1 MQNNISC
8 FEVLENLYKEN
19 TEFKNEFKQIIFDIA
34 ILKKYITYW
43 QTYDFLTKFRD
54 KILPKQFR
62 GGSKGGFIEDYDS
75 DNKMKE
81 WKSFSAKG
89 TTKFVISLVFQ
100 EIKGESEEI
109 KDMLKGEIEDFLQ
122 DKDSELNEL
131 LLSQED
137 KDLIRSCFNVVKKYE
152 NITKI
157 YNVRY
162 SIFELSSEQL
172 NNMKSYLLQFI
183 MHSQDKNNF
192 DLEYTALEEYLNQK
206 NFLNLLEELTANLIN
221 SQNKSEAQKNIMGIM
236 FLLAKVRIGITES
249 SALQTRE
256 VTNNKGRKPLLNI
269 PTKMNLNELS
279 EENQKLQK
287 ELEVL
292 LEPLL
297 NSRFILD
304 NLYEFYFECRGNL
317 QI

>member
-1 MQNNISC
+1 SIS
-8 FEVLENLYKEN
+8 L
-19 TEFKNEFKQIIFDIA
+19 I
-34 ILKKYITYW
+34 
-43 QTYDFLTKFRD
+43 
-54 KILPKQFR
+54 
-62 GGSKGGFIEDYDS
+62 SSDS
-75 DNKMKE
+75 
-81 WKSFSAKG
+81 
-89 TTKFVISLVFQ
+89 SLVFQ
-100 EIKGESEEI
+100 EIKEESEEI
-109 KDMLKGEIEDFLQ
+109 KDMLRGGIESYLQ
-122 DKDSELNEL
+122 DKDPELNEL

-137 KDLIRSCFNVVKKYE
+137 KDLIRSCSNVVKKYE

-183 MHSQDKNNF
+183 MDSQDKNNF

-256 VTNNKGRKPLLNI
+256 VTNDKGRKPLLNI

-297 NSRFILD
+297 NSRFIL
-304 NLYEFYFECRGNL
+304 N
-317 QI
+317 

>member
-206 NFLNLLEELTANLIN
+206 NF
-221 SQNKSEAQKNIMGIM
+221 
-236 FLLAKVRIGITES
+236 
-249 SALQTRE
+249 
-256 VTNNKGRKPLLNI
+256 
-269 PTKMNLNELS
+269 
-279 EENQKLQK
+279 
-287 ELEVL
+287 
-292 LEPLL
+292 
-297 NSRFILD
+297 
-304 NLYEFYFECRGNL
+304 
-317 QI
+317 

>member
-100 EIKGESEEI
+100 EIKEESEEI
-109 KDMLKGEIEDFLQ
+109 KDMLKGGIESYLQ
-122 DKDSELNEL
+122 DKDPELNEL

-137 KDLIRSCFNVVKKYE
+137 KDLIRSCSNVVKKYE

-183 MHSQDKNNF
+183 MDSQDKNNF
-192 DLEYTALEEYLNQK
+192 DLEYTALE
-206 NFLNLLEELTANLIN
+206 
-221 SQNKSEAQKNIMGIM
+221 
-236 FLLAKVRIGITES
+236 
-249 SALQTRE
+249 
-256 VTNNKGRKPLLNI
+256 
-269 PTKMNLNELS
+269 
-279 EENQKLQK
+279 
-287 ELEVL
+287 
-292 LEPLL
+292 
-297 NSRFILD
+297 
-304 NLYEFYFECRGNL
+304 
-317 QI
+317 